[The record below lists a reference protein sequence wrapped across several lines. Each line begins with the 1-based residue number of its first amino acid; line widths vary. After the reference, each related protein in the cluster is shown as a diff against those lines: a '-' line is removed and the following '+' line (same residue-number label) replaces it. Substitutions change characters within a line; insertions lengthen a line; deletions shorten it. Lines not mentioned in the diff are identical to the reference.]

1 MSEMSILEIVG
12 IVAGLG
18 LLIALWAQPGGWFV
32 GLSVLAL
39 IVTGVIVSWHRV
51 EQYRQQQTAVAEF
64 SQRQAAPASA
74 AASQLP
80 DHSRGGL

>member
-39 IVTGVIVSWHRV
+39 IVTGVIVSGHRV
-51 EQYRQQQTAVAEF
+51 EQYRQQAIVAEF

-74 AASQLP
+74 GASQLP
-80 DHSRGGL
+80 DHPRGRS